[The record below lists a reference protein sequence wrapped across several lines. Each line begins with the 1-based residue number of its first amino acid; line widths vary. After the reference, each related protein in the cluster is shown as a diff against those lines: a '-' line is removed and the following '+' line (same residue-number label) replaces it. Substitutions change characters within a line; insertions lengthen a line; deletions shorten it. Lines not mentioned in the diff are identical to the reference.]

1 MSEIKWNTRMAL
13 EGNLDE
19 DDDDRRKDQKAAP
32 SGKAGDFNFI
42 GKCLIRYC
50 GPGKDV
56 TFPEGF
62 TTISDAVFQNCEGA
76 ANITS
81 ITIPKSITRID
92 PHAFSYC
99 TNLSEIRVEAENQH
113 YCVIDGLLFE
123 QDGMVLHSCPPARSG
138 VLAVPEGV
146 TQIAQA
152 AFAVCMRLTHVTIPK
167 SVTRIDYDAFKFCRG
182 LKSVTISE
190 GVTRIGEFAFWNC
203 SGLTEVTI
211 PESVT
216 DIGDLAFSGCTNL
229 TRVVI
234 PKSVVR
240 IGIAAFYGCTNL
252 AEIQTD
258 AGNPFYSVI
267 DGLLLERDGPALYL
281 HTCSAAKSGVLE
293 IPEGI
298 NRIEEG
304 AFGGC
309 KDLTGVIIPGSVC
322 DIGRDAFVSCSGLA
336 HVTIQEGVRFI
347 GERAFSGC
355 TNLTHLAFPKSI
367 CAIEYGAF
375 YDTGM
380 SEEAIQAAY
389 DQADENR
396 FLESEFRERFDLVD
410 IGWIYTSDDEV

>member
-1 MSEIKWNTRMAL
+1 MSEIKWNTRMVL

-19 DDDDRRKDQKAAP
+19 DDDDRLKDQKAAP

-62 TTISDAVFQNCEGA
+62 ATISGAVFQNCEGA
-76 ANITS
+76 ASITS

-99 TNLSEIRVEAENQH
+99 TNLSEIRVESENQH
-113 YCVIDGLLFE
+113 
-123 QDGMVLHSCPPARSG
+123 
-138 VLAVPEGV
+138 
-146 TQIAQA
+146 
-152 AFAVCMRLTHVTIPK
+152 
-167 SVTRIDYDAFKFCRG
+167 
-182 LKSVTISE
+182 
-190 GVTRIGEFAFWNC
+190 
-203 SGLTEVTI
+203 
-211 PESVT
+211 
-216 DIGDLAFSGCTNL
+216 
-229 TRVVI
+229 
-234 PKSVVR
+234 
-240 IGIAAFYGCTNL
+240 
-252 AEIQTD
+252 
-258 AGNPFYSVI
+258 YSVI
-267 DGLLLERDGPALYL
+267 DGLLLERDGSALYL

-298 NRIEEG
+298 SRIEEG

-355 TNLTHLAFPKSI
+355 TNLTHLTFPKSI
-367 CAIEYGAF
+367 CEIECGAF

-396 FLESEFRERFDLVD
+396 FLESEVWERFALLD

>member
-1 MSEIKWNTRMAL
+1 MSEIKWNTRMVL

-19 DDDDRRKDQKAAP
+19 DDDDRLKDQKAAP

-62 TTISDAVFQNCEGA
+62 TTISGAVFQNCEGA

-113 YCVIDGLLFE
+113 YCVIDGLL
-123 QDGMVLHSCPPARSG
+123 
-138 VLAVPEGV
+138 
-146 TQIAQA
+146 
-152 AFAVCMRLTHVTIPK
+152 
-167 SVTRIDYDAFKFCRG
+167 
-182 LKSVTISE
+182 
-190 GVTRIGEFAFWNC
+190 
-203 SGLTEVTI
+203 
-211 PESVT
+211 
-216 DIGDLAFSGCTNL
+216 
-229 TRVVI
+229 
-234 PKSVVR
+234 
-240 IGIAAFYGCTNL
+240 
-252 AEIQTD
+252 
-258 AGNPFYSVI
+258 
-267 DGLLLERDGPALYL
+267 LERDGSALYL

-293 IPEGI
+293 IPEG
-298 NRIEEG
+298 
-304 AFGGC
+304 
-309 KDLTGVIIPGSVC
+309 
-322 DIGRDAFVSCSGLA
+322 
-336 HVTIQEGVRFI
+336 VRYI
-347 GERAFSGC
+347 GESAFSGC

-367 CAIEYGAF
+367 CEIECGAF

-396 FLESEFRERFDLVD
+396 FLESEVWERFALLD